1 MCNVSNVTETNQKND
16 RNLMTTPAEKI
27 NEFQDKSYSFELY
40 VNEDQKVYIFHN
52 KPLKS
57 ELSWLEFDLSSGR
70 LEFVMADGENRDIG
84 VTVPQSMTKNM
95 QNAHQILMVL
105 TDEVTGEAL
114 EGEYFPLILHR
125 EY

>member
-1 MCNVSNVTETNQKND
+1 MN
-16 RNLMTTPAEKI
+16 TPAENI
-27 NEFQDKSYSFELY
+27 DEFQDKSYSFELF
-40 VNEDQKVYIFHN
+40 VNEDQKVYVFHN
-52 KPLKS
+52 KPLKN
-57 ELSWLEFDLSSGR
+57 ELSWLEFDLGSGR
-70 LEFVMADGENRDIG
+70 LEFVMADGDMRDIG
-84 VTVPQSMTKNM
+84 VQVPQSMAKNM